1 VNPVF
6 ITGGT
11 GYLGGALIQALL
23 ARGCRV
29 HALVR
34 PESRHK
40 LPPGALSVCGD
51 ALDATTFAAA
61 VPANATFVH
70 LIGTPHPN
78 PAKAAEFR
86 RVDLASIKAAVAA
99 ARQRAV
105 QHFVYVSVAH
115 PAPVMQA
122 YIAVRE
128 EGEMLVRMSG
138 IRATILRPW
147 YILGP
152 GHWWP
157 YWLAPV
163 YAILRRLPATREA
176 AGRLG
181 LVTRQAMI
189 AALVRA
195 IDRPP
200 SEMLK
205 IVEVPEIQRGLAA
218 SSRAGAPHSGP

>member
-1 VNPVF
+1 LNPVF

-11 GYLGGALIQALL
+11 GYIGRPLIDALL
-23 ARGCRV
+23 KRGFAV

-34 PESRHK
+34 PESVQK
-40 LPPGALSVCGD
+40 LPSGALPVIGN
-51 ALDATTFAAA
+51 ALDAATFAGAI
-61 VPANATFVH
+61 PPGATFVH
-70 LIGTPHPN
+70 LVGTPHPN

-99 ARQRAV
+99 ARHAAV
-105 QHFVYVSVAH
+105 HHFVYVSVAH
-115 PAPVMQA
+115 PAPVMRA

-128 EGEMLVRMSG
+128 EGETLVRATG

-157 YWLAPV
+157 GLLLPV
-163 YAILRRLPATREA
+163 YAILRWVPATRTGA
-176 AGRLG
+176 ARLG
-181 LVTRQAMI
+181 LVTRRAMI

-195 IDRPP
+195 VEMPP
-200 SEMLK
+200 AEAVRTM
-205 IVEVPEIQRGLAA
+205 EVPEIRQAA
-218 SSRAGAPHSGP
+218 A